1 LQPLLTT
8 CCKLIAPQLSRK
20 VPLRRISALCQKLKF
35 TEIRQNRRFSLKAD
49 ISDNHGTETLEN
61 FEISTH
67 CHKVKNECIIHFG
80 FQERTVF
87 QTISMWPKIVDH
99 YSF

>member
-1 LQPLLTT
+1 MLV
-8 CCKLIAPQLSRK
+8 CLIVEGQAIRE
-20 VPLRRISALCQKLKF
+20 RAFRIACPSISVSCLC
-35 TEIRQNRRFSLKAD
+35 NRSFSLKAD
-49 ISDNHGTETLEN
+49 ISDNHGTEALEN

-67 CHKVKNECIIHFG
+67 CHKVKNECIIQFG

-87 QTISMWPKIVDH
+87 QTIPMWPKLVDH